1 MATDSQVSAG
11 FTKKILEYSHSFK
24 ILKKEHGVH
33 LCLAGA
39 LRDLNILSVTDLKKI
54 VSDSIILDD
63 NFCFETVVSS
73 VVPAL
78 MRLFGNNG
86 RLVLDKM
93 GIAFQSEFLIAY
105 KDQCFI
111 IDQDGSVVELTDMFA
126 IGSGSDVAESAHT
139 ILRSVGLT
147 PQQQAINAAI
157 SACERDLFVGF
168 PILLTHT
175 MTDEYQMFDGEN
187 LYTLTEEG
195 PVLLGDAENSLMQ
208 NTAIKKTS
216 NEPTEEI
223 CCEEE
228 PSLTDSKKTVII
240 KETCENCTCK
250 DK

>member
-1 MATDSQVSAG
+1 M
-11 FTKKILEYSHSFK
+11 
-24 ILKKEHGVH
+24 
-33 LCLAGA
+33 AGA

-63 NFCFETVVSS
+63 SFCFETVVSS

-147 PQQQAINAAI
+147 PQQQAINAVI

-195 PVLLGDAENSLMQ
+195 PVLLSDAENSLIQ
-208 NTAIKKTS
+208 DTTIKKKS
-216 NEPTEEI
+216 SEPTEED
-223 CCEEE
+223 CCDERTE
-228 PSLTDSKKTVII
+228 LTSQEKTVTI
-240 KETCENCTCK
+240 KESCK
-250 DK
+250 DCSCKEK